1 MVILPYTINWQVL
14 TMDEKLMTICKR
26 LKTPGIYGS
35 YERIIRQ
42 AKQEKMGY
50 IEFLFEILQSE
61 VISREGKNMMR
72 RIKKAS
78 FPTPKRFEEL
88 NEDKLPTN
96 AREHIN
102 ELKSLEFIEEN
113 KNIILLGNSGTGK
126 THLATAI
133 GMKACEE
140 GYNVLFKTAA
150 GLINELKEAKDEK
163 QLVKYAK
170 QFKKLDLVI
179 IDELGYISFDLEG
192 AELLFQYLAM
202 RYETKSTLITT
213 NLIFSEWINIFKD
226 KALTMAL
233 LDRITH
239 NALIINM
246 TGNSYRRTK
255 NNTQER

>member
-1 MVILPYTINWQVL
+1 MRL
-14 TMDEKLMTICKR
+14 CKR
-26 LKTPGIYGS
+26 LKTPGIFNS
-35 YERIIRQ
+35 YERITRQ
-42 AKQEKMGY
+42 AQQEGMSY
-50 IEFLFEILQSE
+50 IEFLLEILESE
-61 VISREGKNMMR
+61 VQSRESRNIVKK
-72 RIKKAS
+72 IKRAG

-88 NEDKLPTN
+88 NEAALPED
-96 AREHIN
+96 ARKHLK
-102 ELKSLEFIEEN
+102 ELKSLKFLSAN
-113 KNIILLGNSGTGK
+113 RNLILLGNSGTGK

-133 GMKACEE
+133 GIKACEE

-163 QLVKYAK
+163 QLVRYAK

-179 IDELGYISFDLEG
+179 IDELGYISFDIEG

-213 NLIFSEWINIFKD
+213 NLVFSEWIKIFHD

-239 NALIINM
+239 NALILNM
-246 TGNSYRRTK
+246 SGRSYRRRDILEDT
-255 NNTQER
+255 

>member
-1 MVILPYTINWQVL
+1 MRL
-14 TMDEKLMTICKR
+14 CKR
-26 LKTPGIYGS
+26 LKTPGIFNS
-35 YERIIRQ
+35 YERITRQ
-42 AKQEKMGY
+42 AQQEGMSY
-50 IEFLFEILQSE
+50 IEFLLEILESE
-61 VISREGKNMMR
+61 VQSRESRNIVKK
-72 RIKKAS
+72 IKRAG

-88 NEDKLPTN
+88 NEAALPED
-96 AREHIN
+96 ARKHLK
-102 ELKSLEFIEEN
+102 ELKSLKFLSEN
-113 KNIILLGNSGTGK
+113 RNLILLGNSGTGK

-133 GMKACEE
+133 GIKACEE

-163 QLVKYAK
+163 QLVRYAK

-179 IDELGYISFDLEG
+179 IDELGYISFDIEG

-213 NLIFSEWINIFKD
+213 NLVFSEWIKIFHD

-239 NALIINM
+239 NALILNM
-246 TGNSYRRTK
+246 SGRSYRRRDILEDT
-255 NNTQER
+255 

>member
-1 MVILPYTINWQVL
+1 MRL
-14 TMDEKLMTICKR
+14 CKR
-26 LKTPGIYGS
+26 LKTPGIFNS
-35 YERIIRQ
+35 YERITRQ
-42 AKQEKMGY
+42 AQQEGMSY
-50 IEFLFEILQSE
+50 IEFLLEILESE
-61 VISREGKNMMR
+61 VQSRESRNIVKK
-72 RIKKAS
+72 IKRAG

-88 NEDKLPTN
+88 NEAALPED
-96 AREHIN
+96 ARKHLK
-102 ELKSLEFIEEN
+102 ELKSLKFLSAN
-113 KNIILLGNSGTGK
+113 RNLILLGNSGTGK

-133 GMKACEE
+133 GIKACEE

-163 QLVKYAK
+163 QLVRYAK

-179 IDELGYISFDLEG
+179 IDELGYISFDIEG

-213 NLIFSEWINIFKD
+213 NLVFSEWIKIFHD

-239 NALIINM
+239 NTLILNM
-246 TGNSYRRTK
+246 SGRSYRRRDILEDT
-255 NNTQER
+255 

>member
-1 MVILPYTINWQVL
+1 MRL
-14 TMDEKLMTICKR
+14 CKR
-26 LKTPGIYGS
+26 LKTPGIFNS
-35 YERIIRQ
+35 YERITRQ
-42 AKQEKMGY
+42 AQQEGMSY
-50 IEFLFEILQSE
+50 IEFLLEILESE
-61 VISREGKNMMR
+61 VQSRESRNIVKK
-72 RIKKAS
+72 IKRAG

-88 NEDKLPTN
+88 NEAALPED
-96 AREHIN
+96 ARKHLK
-102 ELKSLEFIEEN
+102 ELKSLKFLSEN
-113 KNIILLGNSGTGK
+113 RNLILLGNSGTGK

-133 GMKACEE
+133 GIKACEE

-163 QLVKYAK
+163 QLVRYAK

-179 IDELGYISFDLEG
+179 IDELGYISFDIEG

-213 NLIFSEWINIFKD
+213 NLVFSEWIKIFHD

-239 NALIINM
+239 NAVILNM
-246 TGNSYRRTK
+246 SGRSYRRRDILEDT
-255 NNTQER
+255 